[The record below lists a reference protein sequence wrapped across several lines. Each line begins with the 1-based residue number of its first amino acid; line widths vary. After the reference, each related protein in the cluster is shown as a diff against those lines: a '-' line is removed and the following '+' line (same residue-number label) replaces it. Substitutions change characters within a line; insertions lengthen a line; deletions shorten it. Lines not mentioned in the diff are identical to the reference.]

1 LEPAMA
7 NARKAASEAP
17 AVDTSRILAKALPEE
32 ARLSGRNR
40 FFLRN
45 RWLVWLGV
53 ALVLLA
59 ALLWGMVTYLES

>member
-1 LEPAMA
+1 MA
-7 NARKAASEAP
+7 NTRKAAYKAP

-40 FFLRN
+40 FFLRH

-53 ALVLLA
+53 PLVLLA
-59 ALLWGMVTYLES
+59 ALLWGMVTYLGS